1 MDSIVYKGVILKV
14 TLNKGFLNYEQY
26 YIQVVTNIVL
36 TKKTRRNIKMTTRMT
51 FDIDEDLKTE
61 LQIIALKQKR
71 TVKDVL
77 NELVQDFV
85 NENK

>member
-1 MDSIVYKGVILKV
+1 MV
-14 TLNKGFLNYEQY
+14 
-26 YIQVVTNIVL
+26 
-36 TKKTRRNIKMTTRMT
+36 TRMT

-77 NELVQDFV
+77 TELIQDFV

>member
-1 MDSIVYKGVILKV
+1 MI
-14 TLNKGFLNYEQY
+14 
-26 YIQVVTNIVL
+26 
-36 TKKTRRNIKMTTRMT
+36 TRMT

-71 TVKDVL
+71 TVKEIL
-77 NELVQDFV
+77 NDLIHEFV